1 MEFESLR
8 LKFHRRRRTHEGR
21 STVEEFEEERS
32 EEFKEEL
39 TEREEQRK
47 KKELT

>member
-8 LKFHRRRRTHEGR
+8 LKFHRRRTHEGK